1 MAIMEKYAE
10 QFDITVGAALAPP
23 GMDLRTRFAVED
35 WG

>member
-1 MAIMEKYAE
+1 MAIMEKYGG

-23 GMDLRTRFAVED
+23 GVDPRTRFAAEE